1 MKSAY
6 YDIPSFNKL
15 VSNSKLLKLF
25 CLNVRII
32 KNKADKLNCLLES
45 ITHNS
50 DILLYCETWLT
61 MNDDPP
67 LPPYSENYEYH
78 GLVRTN
84 SRGGGVTVYVKR
96 CLAHELGQEFS
107 QVTNN
112 VESIMIRLEYVT
124 IVLIYRPALGNKL
137 MFFNFLEQLLHF
149 LSLSSS
155 PFVIMGDVNINILA
169 DDTSSKQLSGLINS
183 FMCANVITEST
194 RLTVQ
199 TCTLLDICITNI
211 HPTDCVAGLLSAE
224 ISDHLPLFCFI
235 PYVRKLG
242 RKER

>member
-25 CLNVRII
+25 CLNVRSI
-32 KNKADKLNCLLES
+32 KNKEDKLNCLLET
-45 ITHNS
+45 ITHNF

-67 LPPYSENYEYH
+67 YYENYEYH

-84 SRGGGVTVYVKR
+84 SRGGGVAVYVKQ
-96 CLAHELGQEFS
+96 CLAHELVQEFS
-107 QVTNN
+107 HVTNN

-124 IVLIYRPALGNKL
+124 IVLIYRPPLGNKL
-137 MFFNFLEQLLHF
+137 TFCNFLEQLLHF

-155 PFVIMGDVNINILA
+155 PFVIMGDVNINMMA

-183 FMCANVITEST
+183 FMCANVITEPT

-235 PYVRKLG
+235 PYVRK
-242 RKER
+242 